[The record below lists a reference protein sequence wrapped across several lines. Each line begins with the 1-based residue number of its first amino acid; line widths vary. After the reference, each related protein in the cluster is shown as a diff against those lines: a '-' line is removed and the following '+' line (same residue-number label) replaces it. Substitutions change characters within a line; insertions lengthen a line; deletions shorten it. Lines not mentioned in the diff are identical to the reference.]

1 MRGEI
6 PSIPSDVRVPFS
18 KAAIRREGSDVT
30 IVSWGRAVHT
40 SLDAAARL
48 AEEGVDAEVID
59 LRTLVPP
66 DLDTVMA
73 SCEKTGRLVVAA
85 EDRSFAGFVR
95 SIQGP
100 VVEQFPGMPTIA
112 LGQKNIPG
120 IAQSLILEDATI
132 LTQQDI
138 VDGAKKVLSTKV
150 SGDDRVV
157 HPAAVLHQLE
167 PQAQRK
173 KGWRFTPAF
182 LVWPCTGTAPGKS
195 QSPPGKN
202 HPAGPKTDGVK
213 VANENPSGSTSEVCA
228 TLQLVNHIVVACLS

>member
-6 PSIPSDVRVPFS
+6 PEIPADVRVPFS
-18 KAAIRREGSDVT
+18 KAAVRREGADVT
-30 IVSWGRAVHT
+30 IVAWGRAVHT
-40 SLDAAARL
+40 SMDAAKEL
-48 AEEGVDAEVID
+48 AEQGVDAEVID

-85 EDRSFAGFVR
+85 EDRTFAGFVR

-132 LTQQDI
+132 LTAADI
-138 VDGAKKVLSTKV
+138 VDGAKKVVATKV
-150 SGDDRVV
+150 SGENTVTYVPPRY
-157 HPAAVLHQLE
+157 
-167 PQAQRK
+167 
-173 KGWRFTPAF
+173 F
-182 LVWPCTGTAPGKS
+182 L
-195 QSPPGKN
+195 N
-202 HPAGPKTDGVK
+202 
-213 VANENPSGSTSEVCA
+213 
-228 TLQLVNHIVVACLS
+228 